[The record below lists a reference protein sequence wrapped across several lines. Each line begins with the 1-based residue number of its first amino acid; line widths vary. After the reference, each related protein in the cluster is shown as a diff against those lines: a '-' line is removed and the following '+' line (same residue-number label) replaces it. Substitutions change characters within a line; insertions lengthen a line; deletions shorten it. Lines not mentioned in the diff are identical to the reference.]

1 MTMNLKRETLELGN
15 EIQHA
20 VIWMHGLGA
29 DGYDFVPIVN
39 ELGLSP
45 DSNVR
50 FIFPHAPSRPV
61 TLNNG
66 HVMPA
71 WYDILSL
78 DRSSNAKLDDILE
91 TVIWINGLID
101 EQIALGVEPENI
113 ILAGFSQGGVI
124 ALHTALRYPK
134 RLGGILALSTYF
146 PFIDETLKSMPNGYD
161 LIPVFAAHGQHD
173 PVIPV
178 ASWESYVPLMQQR
191 GFTVEAKNY
200 PMEHSVHPQEIADIG
215 AWFKRLLD

>member
-1 MTMNLKRETLELGN
+1 MNLKRETLELGN
-15 EIQHA
+15 DIQHA

-29 DGYDFVPIVN
+29 DGHDFVPIVN
-39 ELGLSP
+39 ELGLSK
-45 DSNVR
+45 DSGVR
-50 FIFPHAPSRPV
+50 FVFPHAPSRPV

-78 DRSSNAKLDDILE
+78 DRSSNAKLDDILI
-91 TVIWINGLID
+91 TVDWINTLID
-101 EQIALGVEPENI
+101 EQVELGVDAENI

-146 PFIDETLKSMPNGYD
+146 PFADQALATMPKGYE
-161 LIPVFAAHGQHD
+161 LMPIFAAHGEYD

-178 ASWESYVPLMQQR
+178 ASWQAYVPSLEAK
-191 GFTVEAKNY
+191 GFTVTAKRY
-200 PMEHSVHPQEIADIG
+200 AMEHSVHPQEIADIG
-215 AWFKRLLD
+215 TWFKAVLES

>member
-1 MTMNLKRETLELGN
+1 MNLKRETITLGN
-15 EIQHA
+15 DIQHA

-29 DGYDFVPIVN
+29 DGHDFVPIVN
-39 ELGLSP
+39 ELGLSQ

-50 FIFPHAPSRPV
+50 FVFPHAPSRPV
-61 TLNNG
+61 TLNGG

-78 DRSSNAKLDDILE
+78 DRSKNVVLDDLLV
-91 TVIWINGLID
+91 TVGWINTLID

-134 RLGGILALSTYF
+134 RLGGIMALSTYF
-146 PFIDETLKSMPNGYD
+146 PFADDTLSDIPKGYE
-161 LIPVFAAHGQHD
+161 LTPVFAAHGLHD

-178 ASWESYVPLMQQR
+178 ASWQDYVPKLETK
-191 GFTVEAKNY
+191 GFSVTAKSY
-200 PMEHSVHPQEIADIG
+200 AMEHSVHPQEIADIG
-215 AWFKRLLD
+215 AWFKGVLAE